1 MRAPAAAIGLTACAL
16 LSSCAPAEF
25 ANAPAEVV
33 EDCRREVSLLTDR
46 EIVESPDDFRGPALE
61 STPDP
66 VEDARRAREEVSGGA
81 SLTSW
86 PEEAL
91 MYRCL
96 ESRGVVLTEDQAELL
111 AEWEGELGEDGQPR
125 SRQ

>member
-1 MRAPAAAIGLTACAL
+1 MRVPVAAIVLIACTL
-16 LSSCAPAEF
+16 LSSCASEEF
-25 ANAPAEVV
+25 TNASAEVV
-33 EDCRREVSLLTDR
+33 EDCRREVSLLRDT
-46 EIVESPDDFRGPALE
+46 EIVAPQDDLRGPTLE

-66 VEDARRAREEVSGGA
+66 VEDARRAKEVSGGA
-81 SLTSW
+81 TVTSW

-96 ESRGVVLTEDQAELL
+96 ESRGVVLTEDQAEML
-111 AEWEGELGEDGQPR
+111 AEWESDLEQDGPPS

>member
-1 MRAPAAAIGLTACAL
+1 MRVSAAAIGLTACTL
-16 LSSCAPAEF
+16 LSSCATEEF

-46 EIVESPDDFRGPALE
+46 EVVESQDDFRGPPLE

-66 VEDARRAREEVSGGA
+66 IEDARRAKEVSGGA

-111 AEWEGELGEDGQPR
+111 AEWEGELEQDGPR
-125 SRQ
+125 RSQQ

>member
-1 MRAPAAAIGLTACAL
+1 MRVLVATIGLTACVL
-16 LSSCAPAEF
+16 LSSCATEEF
-25 ANAPAEVV
+25 ANASPEVV

-46 EIVESPDDFRGPALE
+46 EVVDSDDDLRGPALE

-66 VEDARRAREEVSGGA
+66 TEDARRAKEVSGGTI
-81 SLTSW
+81 LTSW

-96 ESRGVVLTEDQAELL
+96 ESRGVVLTEDQAEML
-111 AEWEGELGEDGQPR
+111 AEWEGELEQDESSGSQE
-125 SRQ
+125 

>member
-1 MRAPAAAIGLTACAL
+1 MRVSAAAIGLTACTL
-16 LSSCAPAEF
+16 LSSCATEEF
-25 ANAPAEVV
+25 ANASAQVV
-33 EDCRREVSLLTDR
+33 EDCRREVSLLTDS
-46 EIVESPDDFRGPALE
+46 EVVEPQDDFRGPALE

-66 VEDARRAREEVSGGA
+66 VEDARRAKEVAGGA

-96 ESRGVVLTEDQAELL
+96 ESRGVVLTEDQAEVL
-111 AEWEGELGEDGQPR
+111 AEWEGEPEQDGQPR
-125 SRQ
+125 S

>member
-1 MRAPAAAIGLTACAL
+1 MRVPVAAIVLIAV
-16 LSSCAPAEF
+16 LSSCASEEF

-33 EDCRREVSLLTDR
+33 EDCRREVSLLRDR
-46 EIVESPDDFRGPALE
+46 EIVPPQDDLRGPAME

-66 VEDARRAREEVSGGA
+66 VEDARRAKEVSGGA
-81 SLTSW
+81 TLTSW

-96 ESRGVVLTEDQAELL
+96 ESRGVVLTEDQAETLS
-111 AEWEGELGEDGQPR
+111 EWKGELEGPR
-125 SRQ
+125 GSRE

>member
-1 MRAPAAAIGLTACAL
+1 MRVPVAAIVLIACAL
-16 LSSCAPAEF
+16 QSSCASEEF
-25 ANAPAEVV
+25 ANASAEVV

-46 EIVESPDDFRGPALE
+46 EIVAPQDDLRGPALE

-66 VEDARRAREEVSGGA
+66 VEDARRAKEVSGGA
-81 SLTSW
+81 AVISW

-96 ESRGVVLTEDQAELL
+96 ESRGVVLTEDQVEMLS
-111 AEWEGELGEDGQPR
+111 EWKGELERDRPR
-125 SRQ
+125 GSRE

>member
-1 MRAPAAAIGLTACAL
+1 MRAHVATLALTTSIL
-16 LSSCAPAEF
+16 LSSCATEEY
-25 ANAPAEVV
+25 ANASPAVV

-46 EIVESPDDFRGPALE
+46 EVAASPDDLRGPALE

-66 VEDARRAREEVSGGA
+66 VEDAERAQEVSGGA
-81 SLTSW
+81 LLTSW

-96 ESRGVVLTEDQAELL
+96 ESRGVVLARDQAEML
-111 AEWEGELGEDGQPR
+111 AEWEGELEEE
-125 SRQ
+125 

>member
-1 MRAPAAAIGLTACAL
+1 MRVPAAAIGLTACTL
-16 LSSCAPAEF
+16 LSSCAGEKF
-25 ANAPAEVV
+25 ANAPPDVV
-33 EDCRREVSLLTDR
+33 EDCRREVSLLTDS
-46 EIVESPDDFRGPALE
+46 EVVESQDDLRGPALE

-66 VEDARRAREEVSGGA
+66 VADARRAKEVSGGA
-81 SLTSW
+81 SLTTW
-86 PEEAL
+86 PDEAL

-111 AEWEGELGEDGQPR
+111 AEWEGEPKQDGPPR

>member
-1 MRAPAAAIGLTACAL
+1 MRVPAAAIGLTACTL
-16 LSSCAPAEF
+16 LSSCATEEF
-25 ANAPAEVV
+25 ANASPEVV

-46 EIVESPDDFRGPALE
+46 EVVESPDDFRGPALE

-66 VEDARRAREEVSGGA
+66 VEDARRAKEASRGA

-111 AEWEGELGEDGQPR
+111 AEWEGELEPR